1 MKRIFGISIILLFT
15 MQVFAQT
22 RDYNKLH
29 NLLIKFY
36 GYQRAGLA
44 SGSCYNLN
52 DNFTNAAHGGDNYN
66 GNPLDG
72 GWYDAG
78 DYIKFGMNL
87 SYSVY
92 CLLKGYDVFPIAYTD
107 NYSWNYGATDQ
118 IPDILNE
125 VKVATDYM
133 IKVIINENTIILD
146 VGNAADEHGTWGIKY
161 PSGRSGTSQI
171 FPCTGADIPATY
183 AACLACMSTLYRKYD
198 AAYADKCLAKA
209 KTAFTFAINNVNN
222 NPYCKPQGTFY
233 DYYKNAQGVIQ
244 RQIND
249 RMVAAGVELYRASN
263 AAKVT
268 PDPLYKTWAQKSMVP
283 MYNCMGYAYIGPLA
297 SFEVWRQGL
306 APAPGA
312 LLDNVSF
319 IETCIKTT
327 GTFANVYQNSG
338 WGTARDIG
346 TAAFEYAL
354 AWVATA
360 DETVRTSYKNRAA
373 YHVDWVAGYVGARS
387 YICGFPQPGSGPT
400 SIHYRTTNYGAV
412 PGAVVAG
419 PKDDGSWP
427 NPDGKD
433 YEHTEV
439 AIDYNAGIVGAV
451 AFLKAGGT
459 IFVTPPFSTLTKS
472 VDLTSGNVV
481 FKAGFA
487 SSVNW
492 TLKITGNAGS
502 KTYTGTGT
510 TVNQAWDGSADDGFF
525 IGGETVIASLTIDK
539 EIPAMDILKVQ
550 PISIMVTKGK
560 TVTTTAKDILID
572 NFEDNNV
579 TNQPGGKWEAIG
591 TGTGLSATIVSASG
605 GTLNV
610 NGSISSESHTTFAGV
625 KTTFN
630 AAGTPV
636 NLSTVT
642 SMVFDLWTN
651 TKSPNVS
658 VELVQPDIKDSAYW
672 SAVVPVTST
681 RNSYRVNISQFK
693 QPDWKTSSVNLDLSQ
708 ISALRFTIYDSTGIV
723 TFHVDNVY
731 LENFSTDVVLKNRH
745 SSNAFAG
752 LVISNGSLSY
762 RIPESITGENKFT
775 IYNVAGKAVIKKVIN
790 AKAGGTFSVPIS
802 ELPAGMYALV
812 HSSNEIA
819 KGEVIKFILP

>member
-1 MKRIFGISIILLFT
+1 MKKIFSMSIILLFA
-15 MQVFAQT
+15 MQVFAQN
-22 RDYNKLH
+22 RDYNTLH

-36 GYQRAGLA
+36 GYQRSGLA

-52 DNFTNAAHGGDNYN
+52 SNFTSAAYGGDNYN

-92 CLLKGYDVFPIAYTD
+92 CLLKGYDVFPGAYGD
-107 NYSWNYGATDQ
+107 NYSWSYGAADQ
-118 IPDILNE
+118 VPDILNE
-125 VKVATDYM
+125 VKFATDYM
-133 IKVIINENTIILD
+133 MKAVINENTVVLD
-146 VGNAADEHGTWGIKY
+146 VGNANAEHSSWSV
-161 PSGRSGTSQI
+161 PSGGGRSGGQI
-171 FPCTGADIPATY
+171 YLCTGADIPATY

-198 AAYADKCLAKA
+198 AAYADKCLEKA
-209 KTAFTFAINNVNN
+209 KVAFTFAKNKIAGNNL
-222 NPYCKPQGTFY
+222 YCQPQGTFY
-233 DYYKNAQGVIQ
+233 DYTKNASGVYQ

-268 PDPLYKTWAQKSMVP
+268 PDPLYKTWAQKSITD
-283 MYNCMGYAYIGPLA
+283 MYNCIGYAYIGPLA

-306 APAPGA
+306 APAPGT
-312 LLDNVSF
+312 LLSNVSF
-319 IETCIKTT
+319 IETRVQST

-338 WGTARDIG
+338 WGTARDVG

-354 AWVATA
+354 ACVATT
-360 DETVRTSYKNRAA
+360 DDGLRTTYKNRAA

-387 YICGFPQPGSGPT
+387 YICGVNNGPT
-400 SIHYRTTNYGAV
+400 SIHYRTTNYGPV

-419 PKDDGSWP
+419 PNDKGDWNPSGSA
-427 NPDGKD
+427 
-433 YEHTEV
+433 YQYTEV
-439 AIDYNAGIVGAV
+439 AIDYNAAIVGAV
-451 AFLKAGGT
+451 AFLKAGNNS
-459 IFVTPPFSTLTKS
+459 FVTQSFSASAKS

-487 SSVNW
+487 SSVAW
-492 TLKITGNAGS
+492 TLKILGNAGS

-510 TVNQAWDGSADDGFF
+510 TISQAWDGSADDGFF
-525 IGGETVIASLTIDK
+525 VGGESVIASLTIDK

-550 PISIMVTKGK
+550 PVGVSVTKGK
-560 TVTTTAKDILID
+560 AVTVSDKDKLID

-579 TNQPGGKWEAIG
+579 TNQFGGKWEGIG
-591 TGTGLSATIVSASG
+591 TGTGLSATTASASG
-605 GTLNV
+605 GTLNI
-610 NGSISSESHTTFAGV
+610 NGSINSDSHTTFAGV

-630 AAGTPV
+630 ASGTPV
-636 NLSTVT
+636 NLSAVT
-642 SMVFDLWTN
+642 SVVFDLWTS

-658 VELVQPDIKDSAYW
+658 VELVQSNIKDSAYW

-681 RNSYRVNISQFK
+681 KNSYRVSISKFK
-693 QPDWKTSSVNLDLSQ
+693 QPDWKTSSAALDLSQ

-731 LENFSTDVVLKNRH
+731 LENY
-745 SSNAFAG
+745 SSQSVIFGDRYHTSSFAKP
-752 LVISNGSLSY
+752 VISNGSLIY
-762 RIPESITGENKFT
+762 RIPKDVSGESRFA
-775 IYNVAGKAVIKKVIN
+775 IYNVAGKTVMKKAIN
-790 AKAGGTFSVPIS
+790 AKAGEVVALPIS
-802 ELPAGMYALV
+802 SLSAGMYTLIYETDGV
-812 HSSNEIA
+812 L
-819 KGEVIKFILP
+819 KGDRIRFMCTK